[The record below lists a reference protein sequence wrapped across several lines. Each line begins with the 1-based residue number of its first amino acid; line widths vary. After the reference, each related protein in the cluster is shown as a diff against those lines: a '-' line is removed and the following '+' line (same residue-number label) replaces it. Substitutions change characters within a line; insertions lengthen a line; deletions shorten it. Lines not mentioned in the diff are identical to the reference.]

1 MEILVRALHP
11 DAVLPQNAHEHD
23 AGFDLV
29 AVESCT
35 LARRGGRAT
44 VGTGLS
50 IAIPEGRGG
59 LVLPLSLIHIFVSI
73 TRGPA
78 DSGYL
83 ECRARP
89 RELRRR
95 NARTR

>member
-59 LVLPLSLIHIFVSI
+59 LVETLARL
-73 TRGPA
+73 
-78 DSGYL
+78 
-83 ECRARP
+83 RARVQKQ
-89 RELRRR
+89 R
-95 NARTR
+95 